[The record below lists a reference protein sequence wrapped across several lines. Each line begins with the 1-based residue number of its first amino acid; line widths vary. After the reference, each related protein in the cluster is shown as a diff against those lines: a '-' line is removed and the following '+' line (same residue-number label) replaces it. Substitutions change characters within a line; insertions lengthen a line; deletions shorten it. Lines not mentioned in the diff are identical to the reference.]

1 MARRFGSAMISNVDS
16 TLFVYLQTHIPVKAY
31 NKYIEKS
38 LIYAVFNL
46 GADSEV
52 ADNPPAPAQRRRG
65 SLTTARVLRRPLQVS
80 GENFRL
86 TLLFI
91 VL

>member
-1 MARRFGSAMISNVDS
+1 
-16 TLFVYLQTHIPVKAY
+16 
-31 NKYIEKS
+31 

-46 GADSEV
+46 AADSEV

-65 SLTTARVLRRPLQVS
+65 SLTTARVLRLPLQVS